1 MSDTTL
7 AEQASSKRSRNYTLF
22 MLVVIYASSHV
33 DRQIVSILAE
43 SIKEELL
50 LSDTQLG
57 FLIGLSFAIFY
68 ATLGIPIA
76 ILADRYSRRNI
87 IAISVIVW
95 SGMTAL
101 CGLAGSYLQLA
112 LARIGV
118 GIGEAGSSPPSHSMI
133 SDLYPPEKRAT
144 AMGIYAAGINI
155 GVLLGFLVGGWID
168 EWYGWRIAF
177 FVVGLPGVILG
188 LLMFFTVKEPARMQA
203 PKPMPKNI
211 FAEIWDTFKIM
222 MAIPSLRHIVIGT
235 TLVVFVGYGALYW
248 NGVYFRR
255 ILGLSAGETGTLLAL
270 IGGVIGGIGTLS
282 GGWLADRL
290 AQRDKRMYVWLTA
303 GVKLTI
309 LPIAIWYYLTTDLL
323 TAIILTSVT
332 SFFGGFYLS
341 VSFALNQ
348 SLLPPAR
355 RALGSALL
363 LFCINIIGLGF
374 GPQLVGILSDY
385 FSADYGVD
393 GLRYALIAVVSIN
406 LWGCFHYFWAG
417 RNLREDLKIAETRSA
432 LSA

>member
-1 MSDTTL
+1 MS
-7 AEQASSKRSRNYTLF
+7 EQAASQLRTSNKTRNYTLA
-22 MLVVIYASSHV
+22 MLVAIYASSHV

-43 SIKEELL
+43 SIKLELM

-87 IAISVIVW
+87 IAVSVIVW

-144 AMGIYAAGINI
+144 AMGIYASGINI
-155 GVLLGFLVGGWID
+155 GVLIGFLVGGWVD
-168 EWYGWRIAF
+168 EIYGWRMAF
-177 FVVGLPGVILG
+177 FVVGIPGVILG
-188 LLMFFTVKEPARMQA
+188 LLMFFTVREPARTQSV
-203 PKPMPKNI
+203 KPLPTNI
-211 FAEIWDTFKIM
+211 FGEVWDTFKIM
-222 MAIPSLRHIVIGT
+222 MSIRSLRHIVIGT

-255 ILGLSAGETGTLLAL
+255 VLGLSAGETGTLLAL

-290 AQRDKRMYVWLTA
+290 AQKDKRMYVWLTA
-303 GVKLTI
+303 GVKLGI
-309 LPIAIWYYLTTDLL
+309 LPVAIWYYLTTDLL
-323 TAIILTSVT
+323 TAILLTTIT

-363 LFCINIIGLGF
+363 LFCINIVGLGF

-393 GLRYALIAVVSIN
+393 GLRYALIAVVSLN

-417 RNLREDLKIAETRSA
+417 RNLREDLAIAEKRA
-432 LSA
+432 A

>member
-1 MSDTTL
+1 MTDIAQTGHQPSRLT
-7 AEQASSKRSRNYTLF
+7 RNYTLA
-22 MLVVIYASSHV
+22 MLVAIYASSHV

-43 SIKEELL
+43 SIKQELL

-87 IAISVIVW
+87 IAISVIIW

-101 CGLAGSYLQLA
+101 CGLAGSYVQLA

-144 AMGIYAAGINI
+144 AMGIYAAGINV
-155 GVLLGFLVGGWID
+155 GVLLGFLVGGWVD
-168 EWYGWRIAF
+168 EWYGWRMAF
-177 FVVGLPGVILG
+177 FVVGLPGILLG
-188 LLMFFTVKEPARMQA
+188 LLMFFTVQEPTRAQA

-211 FAEIWDTFKIM
+211 FTEVWETFKIM

-255 ILGLSAGETGTLLAL
+255 ILGLSAGETGTVLAL

-290 AQRDKRMYVWLTA
+290 AQHDKRYYVWLTA
-303 GVKLTI
+303 GVKLAI
-309 LPIAIWYYLTTDLL
+309 LPVAYWYYLTTDVL
-323 TAIILTSVT
+323 TAILLTTIT

-363 LFCINIIGLGF
+363 LFCINIVGLGF

-385 FSADYGVD
+385 FSTDYGTD
-393 GLRYALIAVVSIN
+393 GLRYALIVVVSLN

-417 RNLREDLKIAETRSA
+417 RNLREDLAIAEKSSA
-432 LSA
+432 SS